1 MSVYLR
7 GNVFWMDF
15 IFDGKRVQRSTK
27 QGNRQVALEIE
38 RGFRS
43 GLTRGLFKLDPEPPP
58 PPPPPPPRH
67 TFGEGLDRLK
77 TQWELDKKDSRQN
90 LSLIKMARAD
100 WGTEVMEDLTA
111 VHLQEYYVR
120 RAKQEYKPATTNRI
134 VQVLRRTFNL
144 AKKLLKANLEWP
156 DFEMPSEK
164 ENARQGFVK
173 PGQMTRLLAELPDD
187 GLRDFVEW
195 AWSTGMRKGEAASL
209 RWSFISDTGLTVP
222 AEFCK
227 SKNPHTIQFGGVLPS
242 IIARCRNRRAF
253 EVNGTRQLSEFI
265 FHRGDGQPISEFRKS
280 WRTACSKAGCGNLL
294 FHDLRRSAVRDLL
307 RAGVSQ
313 KTVMKISGHAT
324 ASIFSRYDIVDGDDV
339 QQALDKAK
347 AYRAG

>member
-7 GNVFWMDF
+7 GNVYWMDF
-15 IFDGKRVQRSTK
+15 LFDGKRVQRSTK

-38 RGFRS
+38 RAVRS
-43 GLTRGLFKLDPEPPP
+43 DLSRGKFKLDPE

-77 TQWELDKKDSRQN
+77 TQWELEQKDTRQN

-100 WGTEVMEDLTA
+100 WGPKVMEELTA

-120 RAKQEYKPATTNRI
+120 RAKEEYKTATTNRI

-144 AKKLLKANLEWP
+144 AKKLLKADLQWP
-156 DFEMPSEK
+156 DFKMPSEK
-164 ENARQGFVK
+164 ENARQGFAK
-173 PGQMTRLLAELPDD
+173 PEQMTKVLAELPDD

-195 AWSTGMRKGEAASL
+195 CWSTGMRKGEAASL
-209 RWSFISDTGLTVP
+209 CWSFISDAGLTVP

-253 EVNGTRQLSEFI
+253 EVNGTTQLSEFI

-280 WRTACSKAGCGNLL
+280 WRTACTKAGCGNLL

>member
-7 GNVFWMDF
+7 GNVYWLDF
-15 IFDGKRVQRSTK
+15 VFAGKRIQKSTK
-27 QGNRQVALEIE
+27 QGNKQTAIDAENAMKTDLA
-38 RGFRS
+38 RGV
-43 GLTRGLFKLDPEPPP
+43 FKLDPE

-67 TFGEGLDRLK
+67 TFGEGLDLLK
-77 TQWELDKKDSRQN
+77 TQWELEKKDSRQN

-100 WGTEVMEDLTA
+100 WGTKLMEELTA

-120 RAKQEYKPATTNRI
+120 RAKEEYKTATTNRI
-134 VQVLRRTFNL
+134 AQVLRRTFSL
-144 AKKLLKANLEWP
+144 AKKLLKADLKWP
-156 DFEMPSEK
+156 DFKMPSEK

-173 PGQMTRLLAELPDD
+173 PGQMTKVLAELPDD
-187 GLRDFVEW
+187 GLREFVEW
-195 AWSTGMRKGEAASL
+195 CWSTGMRKGEAASL

-227 SKNPHTIQFGGVLPS
+227 SKKPHTIQFGGVLPS
-242 IIARCRNRRAF
+242 IIVRCRNRRPF
-253 EVNGTRQLSEFI
+253 KVNGTTQLSEFV
-265 FHRGDGQPISEFRKS
+265 FHRGGEPIEEFRKS
-280 WRTACSKAGCGNLL
+280 WKTACGKAGCGNLL

-313 KTVMKISGHAT
+313 RTVMKISGHST

-339 QQALDKAK
+339 SQALDKAK